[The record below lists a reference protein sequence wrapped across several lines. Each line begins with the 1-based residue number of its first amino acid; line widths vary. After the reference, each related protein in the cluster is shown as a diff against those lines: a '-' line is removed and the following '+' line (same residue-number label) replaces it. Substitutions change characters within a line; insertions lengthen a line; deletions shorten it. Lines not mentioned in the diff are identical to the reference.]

1 MTVEEK
7 NHKVQEVGAGLVGS
21 VCRRQPELGVW
32 TCRGGGGGGR
42 DGSPEVE
49 LCVRRDGFC
58 FHINHSAFASI
69 GSHAFLGTFHDTQK
83 LC

>member
-32 TCRGGGGGGR
+32 TCRGGGGGGVT
-42 DGSPEVE
+42 DH
-49 LCVRRDGFC
+49 RRWNSVSGEMA
-58 FHINHSAFASI
+58 SAF
-69 GSHAFLGTFHDTQK
+69 T
-83 LC
+83 